1 MTIYK
6 DYLHKIQALPSS
18 VRISNSS
25 ILPPAYPEHLDLSAP
40 HHCKQNNNFHFTL
53 SCSTPAS
60 SESFIPFY
68 RLRMV
73 TTTPPTFRVPFCW
86 RHTS

>member
-18 VRISNSS
+18 VRISSSS

-40 HHCKQNNNFHFTL
+40 YHCKQNNNFH
-53 SCSTPAS
+53 
-60 SESFIPFY
+60 
-68 RLRMV
+68 LR
-73 TTTPPTFRVPFCW
+73 
-86 RHTS
+86 